1 MSKRKF
7 VSISG
12 YSDPNTR
19 STKKFIGPLQI
30 AKKVNATRSGL
41 SSMNQQAMRV
51 GGWSN
56 PSQGGEL
63 KFLDSSMNDDPL
75 LASGAFTAG
84 TLLNGLVPG
93 STASQRIGRKVTIKS
108 LLVRYS
114 WGLATTSTGGS
125 PLRILIVY
133 DKQANAVAPAITDIL
148 LTDTFH
154 SANNLSNRD
163 RFVTISD
170 IITDPVS
177 TGDSFAVAGVIYKK
191 LNLETMY
198 NAGTAGTIGD
208 ISSGSIYMF
217 VAQTGRIAT
226 ASPEFS
232 STVRIRY
239 TDV

>member
-56 PSQGGEL
+56 PTQGGEL
-63 KFLDSSMNDDPL
+63 KFLDSSMNDDPI

-84 TLLNGLVPG
+84 TLLNGLITG

-177 TGDSFAVAGVIYKK
+177 TGDCFAVAGVIYKK